1 MTKLEQIIKRAKQIR
16 LAQPK
21 KFAKWT
27 DYVKYASKD
36 LADKVVGK
44 KKTVGKANL
53 LPFPKEKKQTGKTNI
68 AIDRRK
74 QAMAPGKR
82 KASPAA
88 KKPFYY
94 ESRANRSDKG
104 KLLGFFDVT
113 AIKDLDG
120 LKKQYQKLAKKYHPD
135 AGGTTSQ
142 FQDLQNEYEKLRNSI
157 LRGSNL
163 NKEQQQNE
171 IQIDDAIRKVIDALI
186 SLENINVELI
196 GKWLWVSGNTYPV
209 KDALK
214 SAGLVFIKKD
224 GVPYWV
230 YKGVESSSRG
240 GTSIEEIKAKYGV
253 HKMDLKPS
261 KKLSGIKKPVNKT
274 KLKLQLKKLMFH
286 LNKRPI

>member
-1 MTKLEQIIKRAKQIR
+1 MTKLQQIVKRAKQIR

-27 DYVKYASKD
+27 DYIKAASKE
-36 LADKVVGK
+36 LAGKSVGS
-44 KKTVGKANL
+44 ANL

-68 AIDRRK
+68 KIDKTK

-94 ESRANRSDKG
+94 ENRANRSDKG
-104 KLLGFFDVT
+104 RLLGFFDVS
-113 AIKDLDG
+113 AIKDLDS
-120 LKKQYQKLAKKYHPD
+120 LKKQYQKLAKRYHPD
-135 AGGTTSQ
+135 AGGTTVQ

-157 LRGSNL
+157 LKGSSL
-163 NKEQQQNE
+163 NKEQQENE
-171 IQIDDAIRKVIDALI
+171 IQIDEAIRKVIDALVT
-186 SLENINVELI
+186 LEGINVELI
-196 GKWLWVSGNTYPV
+196 GKWLWVSGNTFAV
-209 KDALK
+209 KDTLK
-214 SAGLVFIKKD
+214 SAGLIFIKKD

-240 GTSIEEIKAKYGV
+240 GTSIEDIKAKYGV
-253 HKMDLKPS
+253 HKMDLKQS
-261 KKLSGIKKPVNKT
+261 KKLSGIKKPINKT